1 MGDGGESDNG
11 DGVFVRGDDPHNPH
25 FQMKLFN
32 AIASAAVIGTSFI
45 TAAPAEA
52 GNGWIDA
59 GTSRKGD
66 TIYVRPLS
74 RNGNLVTYEETFMGS
89 KAKYIANC
97 PAWQYKRLTGNKWID
112 VMPNSIGAAAH
123 QTVCT
128 SNLPSF
134 TAQRTSTTASNAS
147 CNERVDAVFYRR
159 YPELRGRKLTSM
171 NGSLSREWMSIQDSI
186 C

>member
-1 MGDGGESDNG
+1 MEAKAKTAMVCLSEGMTLTI
-11 DGVFVRGDDPHNPH
+11 HI